1 MFIIGSLVGIT
12 PVRLLPFRICSGLC
26 VCGEAQ
32 KPAGS
37 TGMLFSGPWYVSFSL
52 ISDGA
57 SPALLLLSHLC
68 LFLRYFW
75 GAVRQVH
82 VHCSAVYACHVF
94 PPKLPVLGHC
104 RIPMGTE
111 ALSGEGQEV
120 LPPQPLSFLL
130 VNRWCSSTACAQ
142 TVGSILSSGKRS
154 LTQADAWST
163 GH

>member
-1 MFIIGSLVGIT
+1 MFIVGSLVGIT

-37 TGMLFSGPWYVSFSL
+37 TGMLFSGPRYVSFSL

-57 SPALLLLSHLC
+57 PPALLLLSHFC

-82 VHCSAVYACHVF
+82 CIV
-94 PPKLPVLGHC
+94 LPYMLATFFHPNSHFSGHC
-104 RIPMGTE
+104 RIPTGTE

-120 LPPQPLSFLL
+120 LPPQPLSSLL
-130 VNRWCSSTACAQ
+130 VNR
-142 TVGSILSSGKRS
+142 
-154 LTQADAWST
+154 
-163 GH
+163 